1 MPKQTL
7 ELNCCAVKLLPMHF
21 ICRMAAVALLALSWT
36 AHAGQARIVKVLPHF
51 LDKSGRHTLHPSLFE
66 RDGYQA
72 YLKSHRD
79 LCSGMRFDVQWKGRK
94 LQNGQIKLEVR
105 GANTPPRQTEIF
117 STDLKGGGVFSQW
130 SALKIAGEDFRR
142 IGSIIAWRISLWDGD
157 EQLAEQ
163 KSFLW

>member
-1 MPKQTL
+1 MMRST
-7 ELNCCAVKLLPMHF
+7 VKLRTMKIVRGL
-21 ICRMAAVALLALSWT
+21 ILTALLFAIPL
-36 AHAGQARIVKVLPHF
+36 HAAEARIIKVLPHF
-51 LDKSGRHTLHPSLFE
+51 LDAKGRHTVHPSLFE

-72 YLKSHRD
+72 HLKSHPE

-105 GANTPPRQTEIF
+105 GANTPPRQTETF

-142 IGSIIAWRISLWDGD
+142 IGSIIAWRISVLDGD
-157 EQLAEQ
+157 QQLAEQ